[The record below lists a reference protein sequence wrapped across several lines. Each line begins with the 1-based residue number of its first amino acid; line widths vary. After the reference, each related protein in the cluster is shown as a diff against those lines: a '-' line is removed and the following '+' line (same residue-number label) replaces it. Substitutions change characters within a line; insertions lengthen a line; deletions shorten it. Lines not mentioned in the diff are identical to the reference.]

1 MSYTCEQ
8 TQSALVECV
17 PAHLQS
23 SNALQGATAHEAAA
37 SLHIMLLPSH
47 WQIIESGLRTPSLIA
62 QTKAQL
68 CCLQSN
74 NALQGA
80 AAQQALAQA
89 AANCAATVLLADPGE
104 QAETGLVLSLAPL
117 LGADP
122 QLERAHPRWLHIH
135 VRPPVRGLLKVLKV
149 KRFARCE
156 LLCALAC

>member
-47 WQIIESGLRTPSLIA
+47 WQSIESGLRTPSLIA

-80 AAQQALAQA
+80 AAQQAPAQA
-89 AANCAATVLLADPGE
+89 MAGLAAAVRLAGLGGLGENCAVTLAGPGE
-104 QAETGLVLSLAPL
+104 TLKTAPMVS
-117 LGADP
+117 P
-122 QLERAHPRWLHIH
+122 
-135 VRPPVRGLLKVLKV
+135 
-149 KRFARCE
+149 
-156 LLCALAC
+156 